1 MKKRILITLDVEQ
14 VEKLDRL
21 CKAKSTIA
29 YTTKSGIIANLID
42 EYLKS
47 NKS

>member
-1 MKKRILITLDVEQ
+1 MKKRILITLPKEQ
-14 VEKLDRL
+14 VDKLDRL
-21 CKAKSTIA
+21 CKAKSTLVF
-29 YTTKSGIIANLID
+29 TTKSGIIANLID